1 MRQKNKNNNNNSTTV
16 NEDALLSEEDQL
28 SYKLYTAQL
37 TDYIAYT
44 KQHRGYLCCVNRL
57 EGPQTD
63 LPLYARY
70 LPTNTRADREF
81 YRNFLKAVPVQI
93 GEVAELL
100 RLGLQEGRT
109 PPRVSLDGVVNQIRG
124 MVDGK
129 MEAFAKP
136 IGNCFVLPQEEELQN
151 ECNDLIHG
159 PEGISDAFSSLATFL
174 EKEYIPNLREDISAE
189 TGYPNGKIYYQDC
202 LAFHT
207 TTDMTPEEI
216 HRLGLDEVERM
227 RKSMVDIA
235 AQAGYKDRL
244 DEYMNHLR
252 TSKKYE
258 PQSARALCAHY
269 RDITGRVQPELLKL
283 FHPKTLP
290 RLPFAIVETPSASA
304 SMAPA
309 AYYLA
314 GSAEST
320 GNCPRPG
327 TFYVNCSEISTR
339 RTYECEALALHEAIP
354 GHHTQASIQ
363 GENELLPDFRRYAED
378 RRYFEAPCRFPF
390 YTGYIEGWGLHC
402 ETLGKDLGLYKDPS
416 DRMGQL
422 SCEAL
427 RACRLVVDTGMHSL
441 GWSLDKAHKYM
452 IENTAMGEHDARTE
466 VIRYVTWP
474 GQATAYKVGER
485 FIHRLKEKAQNAL
498 GSSFDQRDFYHVVL
512 TAGPVPLDTLEDL
525 INVYIKTAL
534 GGSEIK
540 SANVKLSPD
549 QTFMETMTFANWCK
563 CCVVPGTCA

>member
-1 MRQKNKNNNNNSTTV
+1 MSESNDNGNDDASSILQKEMAETWQWRLETDPELAASLGLLSRRRSSHALDPRSIDSFHKRLLWIEHALIRIHDKMRQKNKNNNNNSTTV

-258 PQSARALCAHY
+258 PQSARAL
-269 RDITGRVQPELLKL
+269 
-283 FHPKTLP
+283 
-290 RLPFAIVETPSASA
+290 
-304 SMAPA
+304 
-309 AYYLA
+309 
-314 GSAEST
+314 
-320 GNCPRPG
+320 
-327 TFYVNCSEISTR
+327 
-339 RTYECEALALHEAIP
+339 
-354 GHHTQASIQ
+354 
-363 GENELLPDFRRYAED
+363 
-378 RRYFEAPCRFPF
+378 
-390 YTGYIEGWGLHC
+390 
-402 ETLGKDLGLYKDPS
+402 
-416 DRMGQL
+416 
-422 SCEAL
+422 
-427 RACRLVVDTGMHSL
+427 
-441 GWSLDKAHKYM
+441 
-452 IENTAMGEHDARTE
+452 
-466 VIRYVTWP
+466 
-474 GQATAYKVGER
+474 
-485 FIHRLKEKAQNAL
+485 
-498 GSSFDQRDFYHVVL
+498 
-512 TAGPVPLDTLEDL
+512 
-525 INVYIKTAL
+525 
-534 GGSEIK
+534 
-540 SANVKLSPD
+540 
-549 QTFMETMTFANWCK
+549 
-563 CCVVPGTCA
+563 